1 MKPDPLS
8 IVELIHAV
16 PLGSASW
23 NQVLEQVALAT
34 GSRAAAMVIQDRA
47 SGELVG
53 FHEHG
58 IPAERGEVYAEH
70 YIYNDPRIEYAVQH
84 RNKRAICDYDFITE
98 SQMDRHE
105 YYAEFL
111 AEGDFRYLGAVHLM
125 ELEADGEFR
134 SFTIQRSPREGHP
147 TPAQV
152 ELLVRLAPH
161 VVQAA
166 RLERRLAIHDLQE
179 SLFGEFSRRLDA
191 GVLVCDAA
199 GDVVWRNDAAA
210 DYIGAG
216 KSLHVHRGSLHAHAP
231 AWTRYLRAA
240 LAEACRAL
248 EGGPEAGRAM
258 RLPGGGDGRS
268 TDVLIC
274 PLPAGE
280 RSGTLL
286 MPRSKTYALVL
297 LRRSAAQAP
306 LPAVVLQQ
314 LYGLTPAEARLT
326 ADLAAGYSTAEI
338 AERMRITRDTLRSYL
353 KQVFIKTGARRQAEL
368 ITMVLNSPATFTRP
382 KQKGD
387 GGIKN

>member
-1 MKPDPLS
+1 MKSSINRVDPLS

-16 PLGSASW
+16 PLGSATW
-23 NQVLEQVALAT
+23 TQVLEQVARAT
-34 GSRAAAMVIQDRA
+34 GSRAATMVIQDRT
-47 SGELVG
+47 SGELAG

-84 RNKRAICDYDFITE
+84 RHKLTICDYDFITE

-111 AEGDFRYLGAVHLM
+111 AEGDFRYMGAVHLR

-134 SFTIQRSPREGHP
+134 SFTVQRSPREGHP
-147 TPAQV
+147 TPTQV

-166 RLERRLAIHDLQE
+166 RLERNLAVYDLQE
-179 SLFGEFSRRLDA
+179 SLFDEFSRRLDA
-191 GVLVCDAA
+191 GILVCDAGA
-199 GDVVWRNDAAA
+199 DVVWRNDAAA
-210 DYIGAG
+210 DYIGTG
-216 KSLHVHRGSLHAHAP
+216 KPLHVHRGGLHAHAP

-248 EGGPEAGRAM
+248 DGGPEAGRAM
-258 RLPGGGDGRS
+258 RLPGGDDGRS
-268 TDVLIC
+268 TDVLIS
-274 PLPAGE
+274 PLPV
-280 RSGTLL
+280 RDISGTLL

-297 LRRSAAQAP
+297 LRRSP
-306 LPAVVLQQ
+306 SKVSLPAVVLQQ

-326 ADLAAGYSTAEI
+326 ADLAAGYSTAEV

-353 KQVFIKTGARRQAEL
+353 KQVFMKTGARRQAEL
-368 ITMVLNSPATFTRP
+368 IAMVLNSPAIFA
-382 KQKGD
+382 KGLD
-387 GGIKN
+387 P

>member
-1 MKPDPLS
+1 MNTNEVDPLS

-23 NQVLEQVALAT
+23 KQVLEQVALAT

-47 SGELVG
+47 SGELAG

-58 IPAERGEVYAEH
+58 IPEERGAVYAEH
-70 YIYNDPRIEYAVQH
+70 YVHNDPRIEYAVQH
-84 RNKRAICDYDFITE
+84 RHKRTICDYDFITE

-111 AEGDFRYLGAVHLM
+111 SGGDFRYMGAVHLR
-125 ELEADGEFR
+125 ELEAEGEFR

-147 TPAQV
+147 TRAQI

-161 VVQAA
+161 VVQAV
-166 RLERRLAIHDLQE
+166 RLERKLAIHDLQE
-179 SLFGEFSRRLDA
+179 SLFGELSRRLDA
-191 GVLVCDAA
+191 GILVCDAA

-216 KSLHVHRGSLHAHAP
+216 KSLNVHRGSLHAHAP

-248 EGGPEAGRAM
+248 EGGPAAGRAM
-258 RLPGGGDGRS
+258 RLPGGDDGGS
-268 TDVLIC
+268 TDVLIS
-274 PLPAGE
+274 PLPV
-280 RSGTLL
+280 RDLSGTLL
-286 MPRSKTYALVL
+286 TPRSRTYALVL
-297 LRRSAAQAP
+297 LRRSPTQAA

-326 ADLAAGYSTAEI
+326 ADLASGYSTAEI
-338 AERMRITRDTLRSYL
+338 AERMAVTRDTLRSYL
-353 KQVFIKTGARRQAEL
+353 KQVFTKTGARRQAEL
-368 ITMVLNSPATFTRP
+368 ITMVLNSPAIFARGLDP
-382 KQKGD
+382 
-387 GGIKN
+387 